1 MDIWICLTNTNWK
14 RLVHR
19 VSAWEGRWYQP
30 FDLRCSIFQAFSGR
44 FPNPPPKPRRSYH
57 GPHLMV
63 DDGSARWVSNT
74 SSLRTVILVNLALH
88 LQRCGIK
95 WQQPSRAAGSGVISV
110 ASLTNSLQIQDYVCS
125 SLVRPWDQLTYDAQ
139 GRRLGWNIAVVA
151 EQISRE
157 YLPQRAPVRTSFTGP
172 APEGQ
177 TSHKIAHLNGEGHP
191 VAFG

>member
-1 MDIWICLTNTNWK
+1 MFYKQELK
-14 RLVHR
+14 AFGSQSQRLRRTLVPAVR
-19 VSAWEGRWYQP
+19 PEVFNLSSFFWSVSEP
-30 FDLRCSIFQAFSGR
+30 SSQATQLI
-44 FPNPPPKPRRSYH
+44 PRASS
-57 GPHLMV
+57 
-63 DDGSARWVSNT
+63 DGSARWVSNT

-110 ASLTNSLQIQDYVCS
+110 DSLTNSLQIQDYVCS

-139 GRRLGWNIAVVA
+139 GRRLGWNIAVMA